1 MDVPIAK
8 SGTQHFGNLPEFF
21 VSEREIFTAQKV
33 KNLENSGNAICP
45 GSSDETPPNGKWRS
59 SRKFPKSR
67 SFFSC
72 SKIISKNVRGKICK
86 FACAFFCARNKK
98 IRKFQKWDL
107 PRILGWNTP
116 KWKMHEVPEFSE
128 FLHARNRNFHVRARK
143 ISCRFANARTKF
155 FVLVQELFILEKVN
169 RPKKLEPD

>member
-1 MDVPIAK
+1 MQFRKFRRTTIVKHEENIRNENSQNSRSFSRSQRKKYGAARPQKIRVWQK
-8 SGTQHFGNLPEFF
+8 SSRSAERIFSSGNLLMKNGRTD
-21 VSEREIFTAQKV
+21 REKWDPTFCKITRIFCVRARNFTAQKV

-98 IRKFQKWDL
+98 IRKFQK
-107 PRILGWNTP
+107 
-116 KWKMHEVPEFSE
+116 
-128 FLHARNRNFHVRARK
+128 
-143 ISCRFANARTKF
+143 
-155 FVLVQELFILEKVN
+155 
-169 RPKKLEPD
+169 